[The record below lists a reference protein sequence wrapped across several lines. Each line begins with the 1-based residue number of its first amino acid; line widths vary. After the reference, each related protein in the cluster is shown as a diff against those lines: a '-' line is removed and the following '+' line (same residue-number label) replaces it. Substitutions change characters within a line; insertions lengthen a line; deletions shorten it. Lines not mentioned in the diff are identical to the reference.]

1 MQDIEPIYLKPL
13 RNSVSNTITADIP
26 TILAYLFDNYGVIE
40 DEEQTD
46 REQSVQA
53 MLYDLCDPVVTVF
66 TALEDLQE
74 LATAAGNEYTDRQ
87 LVKFGVEIIK
97 NTGDFETGLTEWNAK
112 TLTDKTWLHFKS
124 HFTAAYKNLR
134 ATRGKTMRSAGYHQ
148 ANMLASQ
155 VLTEVKSVQ
164 EAVLQALQ
172 THSLERNDEH
182 VPPAE
187 HSANS
192 MSAGEEIQL
201 EMLKAIKELRS
212 EMNSLKQAS
221 KKNTYNKTKN
231 RTRFQMDK
239 YC

>member
-1 MQDIEPIYLKPL
+1 
-13 RNSVSNTITADIP
+13 
-26 TILAYLFDNYGVIE
+26 
-40 DEEQTD
+40 
-46 REQSVQA
+46 
-53 MLYDLCDPVVTVF
+53 
-66 TALEDLQE
+66 
-74 LATAAGNEYTDRQ
+74 
-87 LVKFGVEIIK
+87 
-97 NTGDFETGLTEWNAK
+97 
-112 TLTDKTWLHFKS
+112 
-124 HFTAAYKNLR
+124 
-134 ATRGKTMRSAGYHQ
+134 MRSAGYHQ

-182 VPPAE
+182 IPPAE

-221 KKNTYNKTKN
+221 KKNIYKKTKKGK
-231 RTRFQMDK
+231 RLQTSK
-239 YC
+239 YCWTHGGWSHRSADCKSKKTRHKDTATFRNKMGGSTE